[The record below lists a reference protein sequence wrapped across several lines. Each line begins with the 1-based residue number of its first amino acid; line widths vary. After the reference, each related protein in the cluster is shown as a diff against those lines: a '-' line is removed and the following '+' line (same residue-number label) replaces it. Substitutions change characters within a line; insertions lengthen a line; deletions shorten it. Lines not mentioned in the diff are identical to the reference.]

1 MRVEQIAAKALKK
14 MKDDRYKLALVVAKR
29 AEELANGADPLVNLD
44 KNKYKYTDI
53 ALYEIAEDKIVLE
66 GFIEA
71 SK

>member
-1 MRVEQIAAKALKK
+1 MRIEQVAAQALKK

-29 AEELANGADPLVNLD
+29 AEELANGSEPLVNLD

-66 GFIEA
+66 GFIET

>member
-14 MKDDRYKLALVVAKR
+14 LKDDRYKLALVVAKR
-29 AEELANGADPLVNLD
+29 AEELANGAEPLVNLD

-71 SK
+71 DK

>member
-14 MKDDRYKLALVVAKR
+14 LKDDRYKLALVVAKR
-29 AEELANGADPLVNLD
+29 AEELANGAEPLVNLD

-71 SK
+71 GK

>member
-14 MKDDRYKLALVVAKR
+14 LKDDRYKLALVVAKR
-29 AEELANGADPLVNLD
+29 AEELANGAEPLVNLD

-66 GFIEA
+66 GFVET

>member
-14 MKDDRYKLALVVAKR
+14 LKDDRYKLALVVAKR
-29 AEELANGADPLVNLD
+29 AEELANGAEPLVNLD

>member
-1 MRVEQIAAKALKK
+1 MRVEQIAAQALKK

-29 AEELANGADPLVNLD
+29 AEELANGVEALVNLD

-53 ALYEIAEDKIVLE
+53 ALYEIAEDKIALE
-66 GFIEA
+66 GFIET

>member
-14 MKDDRYKLALVVAKR
+14 LKDDRYKLALVVAKR
-29 AEELANGADPLVNLD
+29 AEELANGAEPLVNLD

-53 ALYEIAEDKIVLE
+53 ALHEIAEDKIVLE
-66 GFIEA
+66 GFVET